1 LPHPWKERS
10 HLGQAR
16 QCGLAQSWLTG
27 PALGDSATARNDLH
41 DGFLVGPRHPDT
53 SSCPYRQA
61 IGAEVEARIDGQ
73 CHIPTQHEVRLFD
86 IERPNEAG
94 VESGSTSSSNRLR
107 KASRALRVRVG
118 LSCVL
123 AQDVSAPSLL
133 SSESSSGASS
143 SNPTGFTFQ
152 RQTGAITPVSRSEG
166 RSEVPGGR
174 CAGGGL
180 ARRYLMRRLDPLC
193 RYGNG
198 RMLRMRCGPVDC
210 VRLCAHRASNVPI
223 WHTWSTVPCAS
234 GVLDC
239 YTWHSGGGLALNRSV
254 HRLDSVSRSLSPE
267 DGIGSVVEV
276 VEHHSTSAYCVPSAY
291 HVLNS
296 SYFGIS
302 SEFAFGSMQT

>member
-1 LPHPWKERS
+1 MNSVPTHPDAPARWEQRPRRGAGHHRAAGSVAPSLEGKES
-10 HLGQAR
+10 PGQAR

-53 SSCPYRQA
+53 SSCPHREA

-123 AQDVSAPSLL
+123 AQDVSVPSLL

-143 SNPTGFTFQ
+143 SNPTGLTFH

-166 RSEVPGGR
+166 RSEVPG
-174 CAGGGL
+174 A
-180 ARRYLMRRLDPLC
+180 
-193 RYGNG
+193 
-198 RMLRMRCGPVDC
+198 
-210 VRLCAHRASNVPI
+210 
-223 WHTWSTVPCAS
+223 
-234 GVLDC
+234 GVL
-239 YTWHSGGGLALNRSV
+239 AV
-254 HRLDSVSRSLSPE
+254 
-267 DGIGSVVEV
+267 
-276 VEHHSTSAYCVPSAY
+276 A
-291 HVLNS
+291 
-296 SYFGIS
+296 
-302 SEFAFGSMQT
+302 